1 MHFLLG
7 LAALIGLIT
16 LAFGQRAAVAVLRLV
31 LILAGS
37 CAAWIAYMIATR
49 VLT

>member
-16 LAFGQRAAVAVLRLV
+16 LAFGTNAAMIFARVV

-37 CAAWIAYMIATR
+37 GAAFVAYMIATR
-49 VLT
+49 VLQ